1 MSKML
6 IGTLLTTA
14 GILMN
19 PADCRSQSVPHSS
32 VVETTPRD
40 APSPQVGS
48 DQFRERYP
56 RYRLGLGDT
65 LDIVFQ
71 YSPEFNQTLTIQPD
85 GYVIL
90 REAGALHIAG
100 QTVSE
105 ATDRIRGAYGR
116 ILNDPSIAIVLKD
129 FQKPYFV
136 VDGQVGK
143 PGKYDLRGDTTV
155 TEAVA
160 VAGGFLPSAK
170 HSQVLLFRRVSDQW
184 LQARILN
191 VKAMVKH
198 RDLREDLFVQPG
210 DMLIVP
216 KNFISKID
224 AYLPRTVLGLYSNPF

>member
-1 MSKML
+1 ML
-6 IGTLLTTA
+6 IGTVLATA
-14 GILMN
+14 GMVMN
-19 PADCRSQSVPHSS
+19 PADCLSQNLQRPS

-40 APSPQVGS
+40 APSRQPS
-48 DQFRERYP
+48 SAQFRERYP

-105 ATDRIRGAYGR
+105 ATDCIRSAYGR

-143 PGKYDLRGDTTV
+143 PGKYELRGDTTV

-184 LQARILN
+184 LQGRILN
-191 VKAMVKH
+191 VKAMVKQ
-198 RDLREDLFVQPG
+198 RDLREDMFVQPG

-216 KNFISKID
+216 KNVVSKID
-224 AYLPRTVLGLYSNPF
+224 FLMPRTVLGIYPHPF

>member
-1 MSKML
+1 
-6 IGTLLTTA
+6 
-14 GILMN
+14 MN
-19 PADCRSQSVPHSS
+19 PADCLSQNLPHPS
-32 VVETTPRD
+32 VVETTPGH
-40 APSPQVGS
+40 APSQQPS
-48 DQFRERYP
+48 SAQFQERYP
-56 RYRLGLGDT
+56 RYRLGQGDT
-65 LDIVFQ
+65 LDIIFE

-90 REAGALHIAG
+90 REAGYLHIAG

-105 ATDRIRGAYGR
+105 ATDSIRSAYSK